1 MRSTPTL
8 RRTATATAAAIA
20 AALTLAA
27 CGGASHPA
35 AAGPSRPSP
44 AAPISGPRLGWPS
57 LLDGPSHF
65 GGSTAVGPRTD
76 RIRWRRSL
84 GAAIVAGPVISAGGT
99 AYLAAANGDLHAID
113 IATGR
118 DVWTFHGDGSFP
130 SGDLSTSALI
140 LPSGE
145 ILWPGPDARLYALS
159 PAGKLLWT
167 LTGTG
172 PLLTPV
178 LDRRAGLLILAD
190 QTGHISGYRLA
201 EPRRRPA
208 RVWSRRLTR
217 ASFGNPVVA
226 ADGSIYQTAGDCL
239 FALSPT
245 GRVRW
250 SVTTPALVEVSPAIA
265 TDGVVVFGSDNRRE
279 YGVDPDGQVRWS
291 DPIGNYT
298 YSSPLALPGRRVIYG
313 NHSGQMTLLDSDT
326 GRVIR
331 RDAGTGQIWT
341 AAAVDRAGDV
351 YFATRL
357 GQIYGFGADGR
368 RRFDLDTGGK
378 YDSYPALAP
387 DGTLLVGGDNGTLYA
402 IG

>member
-1 MRSTPTL
+1 
-8 RRTATATAAAIA
+8 
-20 AALTLAA
+20 
-27 CGGASHPA
+27 
-35 AAGPSRPSP
+35 
-44 AAPISGPRLGWPS
+44 
-57 LLDGPSHF
+57 
-65 GGSTAVGPRTD
+65 
-76 RIRWRRSL
+76 
-84 GAAIVAGPVISAGGT
+84 
-99 AYLAAANGDLHAID
+99 
-113 IATGR
+113 
-118 DVWTFHGDGSFP
+118 
-130 SGDLSTSALI
+130 
-140 LPSGE
+140 
-145 ILWPGPDARLYALS
+145 
-159 PAGKLLWT
+159 
-167 LTGTG
+167 
-172 PLLTPV
+172 
-178 LDRRAGLLILAD
+178 
-190 QTGHISGYRLA
+190 
-201 EPRRRPA
+201 
-208 RVWSRRLTR
+208 
-217 ASFGNPVVA
+217 
-226 ADGSIYQTAGDCL
+226 
-239 FALSPT
+239 
-245 GRVRW
+245 
-250 SVTTPALVEVSPAIA
+250 VTTPALVEVSPAIA